1 MTTSRKTRV
10 VLAAGA
16 ALVAAGTFGTA
27 LGLETGAQ
35 SAPTVLSSDM
45 TLGATATTTTAPP
58 SALATPVAS
67 PALKADVPC
76 GFKSSC

>member
-1 MTTSRKTRV
+1 MTTSSKTRV
-10 VLAAGA
+10 LLAAGA

-27 LGLETGAQ
+27 LTLESGSDGAP
-35 SAPTVLSSDM
+35 AVLSADM

-76 GFKSSC
+76 GFTSSC

>member
-1 MTTSRKTRV
+1 MMQSTKTRA
-10 VLAAGA
+10 VLAVGA
-16 ALVAAGTFGTA
+16 ALVAAGTLGTA
-27 LGLETGAQ
+27 LGLESGGQ

-76 GFKSSC
+76 GFTSSC